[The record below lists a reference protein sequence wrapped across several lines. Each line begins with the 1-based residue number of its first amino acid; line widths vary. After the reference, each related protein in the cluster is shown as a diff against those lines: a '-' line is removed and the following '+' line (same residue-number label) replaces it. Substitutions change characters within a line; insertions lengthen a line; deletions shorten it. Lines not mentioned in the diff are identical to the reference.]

1 MLIEAGG
8 PGTAISVILSVTLPF
23 EAVTVMVL
31 ATVGS
36 VYVMLTCPFEPVI
49 PGFGENVPPK
59 PSVNVIVAFG
69 TTLPTASLAL
79 TTSGA
84 GRVVPTVP
92 VCFPPDTVVIEAT
105 GPTRSVSVKVA
116 DA

>member
-31 ATVGS
+31 ATVGRL
-36 VYVMLTCPFEPVI
+36 YLMLTCPFEPVI

-84 GRVVPTVP
+84 GRVFFFQAEDGIRDWSV
-92 VCFPPDTVVIEAT
+92 T
-105 GPTRSVSVKVA
+105 GVQTCALPI
-116 DA
+116 